1 MNDAKFFQIKVNFKF
16 SANLIISLAKM
27 HMMTFTFNTLDT
39 VVGTLVSKELDI
51 LRSILLTKT
60 MFQAELMYFLILKKN
75 LN

>member
-60 MFQAELMYFLILKKN
+60 MFQAELMYFLILKKI
-75 LN
+75 